1 MPLLALC
8 LNAVEQRWQELPAL
22 PEPNGGFVCGVLPGT
37 IIVAGGTNWTDGKK
51 QWLTAVR
58 KLDLESLR
66 WSDLGPLDQPLSY
79 ALVGVAR
86 AELLLLGGTSGVAA
100 FHGKVSIGNGGVGY
114 ALAGGFAI
122 PAVLAAGGQIVDEL
136 LCVGGTDDL
145 VNAAGFRRDAFA
157 WNLKTGEQRALSPY
171 PGPAFGLAASAV
183 TSTELFLFGGAT
195 WDATNQTVM
204 NFGEAFAF
212 SPLRN
217 SWRKLKPFP
226 FSVRG
231 ASAVALDDRHLY
243 VAGGYRNREGKEEFT
258 DQAFI
263 YDVENDQ
270 YRPAAALPYRAM
282 VGLVRSTE
290 YVYCLG
296 GEDKQKHRSAA
307 AYRIK
312 VADLL
317 GP

>member
-1 MPLLALC
+1 MPLLAVC

-22 PEPNGGFVCGVLPGT
+22 PEPNGGFACGVLPDA

-51 QWLTAVR
+51 QWLKSVR

-79 ALVGVAR
+79 ALVGVSR
-86 AELLLLGGTSGVAA
+86 AELLLVGGTSGAAA
-100 FHGKVSIGNGGVGY
+100 FHGKVSIGGGRVAY
-114 ALAGGFAI
+114 AFAGGFTI
-122 PAVLAAGGQIVDEL
+122 PSVLAAGGQIADEL

-145 VNAAGFRRDAFA
+145 VNAAGYRRDAFS
-157 WNLKTGEQRALSPY
+157 WNLKTGTQRTLPPY
-171 PGPAFGLAASAV
+171 PGPAFGLAAAAV
-183 TSTELFLFGGAT
+183 TGTELFLFGGVT
-195 WDATNQTVM
+195 WDATNQTVV
-204 NFGEAFAF
+204 NLSEAYAF

-217 SWRKLKPFP
+217 SWRRLESFP

-231 ASAVALDDRHLY
+231 VSAVALDDRLLY
-243 VAGGYRNREGKEEFT
+243 IAGGYKNKEEEFT

-270 YRPAAALPYRAM
+270 YRTAPALPYRAM
-282 VGLVRSTE
+282 VGLVRSGE

-317 GP
+317 RP